1 MKNLYG
7 TKGYEKITAD
17 LKAELRAQ
25 IVKYKDDEALAIL
38 EKEVN
43 K

>member
-1 MKNLYG
+1 VYG

-17 LKAELRAQ
+17 LKAQLRGQ
-25 IVKYKDDEALAIL
+25 IVKYKDDETLAIL
-38 EKEVN
+38 EREV